1 MSDTTTSAARGGRIM
16 AAATLVAAAALAVA
30 TSQIQYSFSSDPLG
44 PRFFPYL
51 LAIAIAICAIWY
63 WLSPG
68 GAETPPD
75 RPGMIHLGAV
85 AALSLVCVALMP
97 SLGFLI
103 AMGLLASGVAYAF
116 NAGPVFAL
124 VSGFGQAL
132 LWWVVFE
139 KALGSNLPAGPLGI

>member
-1 MSDTTTSAARGGRIM
+1 MSDTQMAAARGGRIM
-16 AAATLVAAAALAVA
+16 AAATLIGAATLAAA

-51 LAIAIAICAIWY
+51 LALAIAVCAVWY

-68 GAETPPD
+68 GAEDPPD
-75 RPGMIHLGAV
+75 RAGLIHLGAV
-85 AALSLVCVALMP
+85 AALSILCVAAMP
-97 SLGFLI
+97 FLGFLI
-103 AMGLLASGVAYAF
+103 AMGLMASGVAYAF

-132 LWWVVFE
+132 LWWLVFE
-139 KALGSNLPAGPLGI
+139 KALGSNLPPGPLGI